1 MGDLEIVCVC
11 THMYLIT
18 HNMNRYYL
26 YWIKLKT
33 HIFLF
38 RVWFHFS
45 RWRWK
50 SQSSAIPSGKKKKKS
65 PQILQNF
72 ASTFLVF
79 MIGRFKATCFSNIL
93 LYEISGQNVTGVFP
107 VIVSF
112 NLNCELPACHKD
124 DEIMFYKKEKVV
136 SYTYKV
142 ALASL

>member
-1 MGDLEIVCVC
+1 
-11 THMYLIT
+11 
-18 HNMNRYYL
+18 
-26 YWIKLKT
+26 
-33 HIFLF
+33 
-38 RVWFHFS
+38 
-45 RWRWK
+45 
-50 SQSSAIPSGKKKKKS
+50 
-65 PQILQNF
+65 
-72 ASTFLVF
+72 